1 MSLSP
6 DAQKIFNMLVSE
18 MMEDGFVRI
27 SENTYYKKLGGITVS
42 LMDNA
47 LNIAHKGKLY
57 GIIPER
63 EILKLANG
71 VEPVLFR
78 IKYLLAAAMQQD
90 MNRFMNMFYNYFLN

>member
-18 MMEDGFVRI
+18 MIEDGFVRI
-27 SENTYYKKLGGITVS
+27 SENTYYKKLGSITVS

-47 LNIAHKGKLY
+47 LNIAHQGKLY

-63 EILKLANG
+63 EISKLANG
-71 VEPVLFR
+71 VEPILFR
-78 IKYLLAAAMQQD
+78 IKYILAFSMQQD
-90 MNRFMNMFYNYFLN
+90 MNRFMNLFYNYFLN

>member
-1 MSLSP
+1 M
-6 DAQKIFNMLVSE
+6 
-18 MMEDGFVRI
+18 RI
-27 SENTYYKKLGGITVS
+27 SENTYYKKLGSITVS

-57 GIIPER
+57 GSIPER

-71 VEPVLFR
+71 VEPALFR
-78 IKYLLAAAMQQD
+78 IKYLLVAAMQQD

>member
-6 DAQKIFNMLVSE
+6 DAQKIFNSLVSE

-27 SENTYYKKLGGITVS
+27 SENTFYKKIGNISVS
-42 LMDNA
+42 LVDNA
-47 LNIAHKGKLY
+47 LNIAHQGKCY

-63 EILKLANG
+63 ELTKLANG
-71 VEPVLFR
+71 VEPILFR
-78 IKYLLAAAMQQD
+78 IKYLLAFAMQQD